1 MLKKML
7 SGFILLLSLQ
17 AVAVPYEPGVHY
29 TEIPAVSESI
39 TPPREL
45 REYFSLLCPHC
56 HDLERY
62 MPTIKKSLPA
72 GVQFER
78 THVDFLG
85 GIPQP
90 LQTSL
95 TQAMAFAQLNGKQEE
110 FVLAAFDSIHE
121 KGNRPN
127 QTSDVLPILQS
138 IGFSKDQIDA
148 GLYSMPVN
156 MIRAGMQTD
165 QELMVQSKSI
175 KGVPALVLHGRY
187 LIHLHEL
194 DRKDPIADL
203 TKLIEYLDR
212 LPSSSGGAHGQN

>member
-1 MLKKML
+1 MLKKIV
-7 SGFILLLSLQ
+7 SGVFLFLSLQ
-17 AVAVPYEPGVHY
+17 ATAASYEKGVHY
-29 TEIPAVSESI
+29 SEIPAISDAV

-62 MPTIKKSLPA
+62 MPTIKKDLPA
-72 GVQFER
+72 GIKFER

-85 GIPQP
+85 GIAQP

-95 TQAMAFAQLNGKQEE
+95 TQAMALAQLHGKQEE

-121 KGNRPN
+121 KGKRPN
-127 QTSDVLPILQS
+127 QTSDVLPILHS
-138 IGFSKDQIDA
+138 IGFSKEQIDA
-148 GLYSMPVN
+148 ELHSMPVN

-175 KGVPALVLHGRY
+175 KGVPALVLHGKY

-203 TKLIEYLDR
+203 GKLIVYLDQ
-212 LPSSSGGAHGQN
+212 LSLSGASHDKD